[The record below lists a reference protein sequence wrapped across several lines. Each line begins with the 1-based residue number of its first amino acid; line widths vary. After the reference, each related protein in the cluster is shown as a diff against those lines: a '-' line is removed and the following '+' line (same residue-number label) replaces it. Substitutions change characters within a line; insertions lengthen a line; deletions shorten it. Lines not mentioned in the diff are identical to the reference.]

1 MPRLITVVSSLGALA
16 LAATAAIA
24 IGGGTAGA
32 GAPPNKCPETP
43 PFDVPGPE
51 ICTFG
56 FTEHRDLPAGTRCD
70 FDVTIDID
78 WRGTIYFFANP
89 PRAVAHMASVGI
101 ASGNGHTL
109 VRTARFT
116 ETASPEIVFTDHGL
130 LAKYKLPG
138 GRTVTMFAGY
148 ERDSID
154 PPEPFV
160 FHGNPPLDWSDT
172 ERAAF
177 CAALT

>member
-1 MPRLITVVSSLGALA
+1 MRRLIVTVSVLGALA
-16 LAATAAIA
+16 FAAIAA
-24 IGGGTAGA
+24 IGGGTAEA
-32 GAPPNKCPETP
+32 GVPPNKCPETP

-51 ICTFG
+51 ICTFS
-56 FTEHRDLPAGTRCD
+56 FTDHRELPAGTRCD
-70 FDVTIDID
+70 FDVTIDIE
-78 WRGTIYFFANP
+78 WQGTIYFFANP
-89 PRAVAHMASVGI
+89 PRAVAHMVSVGTVN
-101 ASGNGHTL
+101 GNGHTL

-130 LAKYKLPG
+130 LARYSMPG

-148 ERDSID
+148 QRESIV

-160 FHGNPPLDWSDT
+160 FHGNPPLDWSDMET
-172 ERAAF
+172 AAF